1 MSQTQVCTT
10 CHVEKPVEQYNFR
23 NKKKG
28 RRHRCCKVCHA
39 AYRREHY
46 QENRKKYIGM
56 ARDWDADNHQR
67 LVDRAR
73 RYVFN
78 YLLENPCI
86 DCGETNILV
95 LEFDHMYGKKEA
107 VISHLIHNN
116 PSLESLKKEIAKC
129 AVRCASCHRIK
140 TALQENWSILGVLRE
155 CGVNY
160 LQKKAPVKKKEET
173 KNV

>member
-10 CHVEKPVEQYNFR
+10 CHVEKPVEEYSFR

-56 ARDWDADNHQR
+56 ARDWDAQNGEKLFQR
-67 LVDRAR
+67 SLE
-73 RYVFN
+73 YVFN
-78 YLLENPCI
+78 YLREHPCV

-95 LEFDHMYGKKEA
+95 LEFDHVRGEKQYDIGTM
-107 VISHLIHNN
+107 IHGN
-116 PSLESLKKEIAKC
+116 SSLKKLEEEIAKC
-129 AVRCASCHRIK
+129 EVRCASCHRIK
-140 TALQENWSILGVLRE
+140 TALQENWSILSVLRE

-160 LQKKAPVKKKEET
+160 LEKKAPET
-173 KNV
+173 GKND